1 MSRPWSR
8 RVILLALLL
17 HQTGHALSLA
27 PISWRGGRALST
39 TVQPRHVSPT
49 LLAKKKGGGGK
60 KKKGGKGGKQSG
72 FAWASSFEL
81 KPWESSALRE
91 IAVLGCRTFQTRT
104 GKPLHPALADAAD
117 VPKALWTLPVA
128 CVIVGHPTEAASS
141 DAQLPAA
148 DDAAE
153 VAAADSTAAASEAV
167 YVYANLAAIE
177 ALGFADWQSAIGAP
191 SALPEEMSKKYESG
205 YSKKAG
211 LRPVTLLDA
220 SRWVLE
226 KAAVEG
232 GKLVTSRVGLCYA
245 WSEWQDEDG
254 FVCEPGGKRR
264 TPDPTPEELAA
275 AIEEK
280 GAEVRRLKEEEGL
293 GNKDPQVQEAV
304 AALLSLKAAAEELEK
319 SPA

>member
-1 MSRPWSR
+1 M
-8 RVILLALLL
+8 
-17 HQTGHALSLA
+17 
-27 PISWRGGRALST
+27 
-39 TVQPRHVSPT
+39 
-49 LLAKKKGGGGK
+49 
-60 KKKGGKGGKQSG
+60 
-72 FAWASSFEL
+72 
-81 KPWESSALRE
+81 
-91 IAVLGCRTFQTRT
+91 
-104 GKPLHPALADAAD
+104 
-117 VPKALWTLPVA
+117 A

>member
-1 MSRPWSR
+1 MSPK
-8 RVILLALLL
+8 
-17 HQTGHALSLA
+17 
-27 PISWRGGRALST
+27 
-39 TVQPRHVSPT
+39 

-91 IAVLGCRTFQTRT
+91 FAVLCCRTFKTRT

-128 CVIVGHPTEAASS
+128 CVIVGPPTEAASS
-141 DAQLPAA
+141 DALLPAA

-153 VAAADSTAAASEAV
+153 AASEAV

-226 KAAVEG
+226 KAGVEG

-245 WSEWQDEDG
+245 WSEWQDEYG
-254 FVCEPGGKRR
+254 FVCEPGGNRR
-264 TPDPTPEELAA
+264 TPDPTPEELAV

-280 GAEVRRLKEEEGL
+280 GAEVRRLKEQEGL